1 MYRIGLHARKVHVNL
16 CSSEIVSFRGL
27 EVASVADL
35 GLSILL
41 RCDIMSEQ
49 EVGPDFDIGL
59 VEENDIQK
67 DNQEV

>member
-1 MYRIGLHARKVHVNL
+1 M

-59 VEENDIQK
+59 VEENDPPPPALGIG
-67 DNQEV
+67 VLG